1 MSAQHKLNQHLILW
15 NKVLLEEWAV
25 ALEEEAKTKADFE
38 YAFSIFKVTERMNDT
53 KVASA
58 WADSLAHADEEVAR
72 LNLKRRIAEATVEA
86 VRKKLS
92 WFEATADSIRSEVSS
107 EREEA
112 KLHSQ
117 NRYVP

>member
-1 MSAQHKLNQHLILW
+1 MSAQHRLNQHLIQW

-25 ALEEEAKTKADFE
+25 ALEEEAKAKAEFE
-38 YAFSIFKVTERMNDT
+38 YAFSVFKVTERLNDT

-72 LNLKRRIAEATVEA
+72 LNLRRRIAEATVEA
-86 VRKKLS
+86 IRKKLA

-107 EREEA
+107 EREES

-117 NRYVP
+117 NKYVP